1 MACLRCGVIGLGRLG
16 FKHARNLA
24 GRIENARLAAVSDPF
39 EGARD
44 NFSGR
49 FSGVEVFARHQDL
62 LSRKDIDAVVIAS
75 ATNTHGGIIID
86 ALEAGKPVFCE
97 KPVTLDMA
105 EGAEIRK
112 ALEAAKGYL
121 MVGFM
126 RRFDDAYLMGKKR
139 VDSGELGEPVY
150 VRCVSRDPGAPP
162 IEFAKASG
170 GLVLDMCVHDIDLAR
185 WFIGGEVSRISAE
198 GAVLMWPELGE
209 IGDIDHVD
217 IEFRFKNGR
226 LAHLEG
232 SRNARY
238 GYDIRTELIC
248 TKGSVFIG
256 DLRQTACM
264 VLNDR
269 GSLTDIIPEFRTRF
283 DKAYLTEMEAFV
295 DDVLHQR
302 ESSVTLEDGIAAVKL
317 CFAVNESLKQW
328 KAIEL

>member
-16 FKHARNLA
+16 FKHAQNLA
-24 GRIENARLAAVSDPF
+24 GRIENARLAAVSDPA
-39 EGARD
+39 EGARN

-49 FSGVEVFARHQDL
+49 FSGVEVFADHRDL
-62 LSRKDIDAVVIAS
+62 LARQDIDAVVIAS
-75 ATNTHGGIIID
+75 ATNTHGRIIMD
-86 ALEAGKPVFCE
+86 ALKAGKPVFCE

-105 EGAEIRK
+105 EGALLRK
-112 ALEAAKGYL
+112 TLAEVKGYL

-126 RRFDDAYLMGKKR
+126 RRFDDAYLMGKKQ
-139 VDSGELGEPVY
+139 VDSGRLGEPVY
-150 VRCVSRDPGAPP
+150 VRCVSRDPGPPP

-185 WFIGGEVSRISAE
+185 WFIGSEVSGISAE
-198 GAVLMWPELGE
+198 GAVLMWPELGG

-238 GYDIRTELIC
+238 GYDIRTEVIC
-248 TKGSVFIG
+248 TRGSVFIG
-256 DLRQTACM
+256 DLRQTACL
-264 VLNDR
+264 VLNDQ

-283 DKAYLTEMEAFV
+283 DKAYLTEMDAFV
-295 DDVLHQR
+295 DEVLHER
-302 ESSVTLEDGIAAVKL
+302 ESSVTLEDGIAAVEL
-317 CFAVNESLKQW
+317 CFAVNESLKQHR
-328 KAIEL
+328 AVEL

>member
-1 MACLRCGVIGLGRLG
+1 LGRLG
-16 FKHARNLA
+16 FKHAQNLA
-24 GRIENARLAAVSDPF
+24 GRIENARLAAVSDPS
-39 EGARD
+39 ETARN

-49 FSGVEVFARHQDL
+49 FSGIEACADHRDL
-62 LSRKDIDAVVIAS
+62 LGRKDVDAVVIAS

-86 ALEAGKPVFCE
+86 ALKAGKPVFCE

-105 EGAEIRK
+105 EGAEIRRT
-112 ALEAAKGYL
+112 LEAVKGYL

-126 RRFDDAYLMGKKR
+126 RRFDDAYLMGKKQI
-139 VDSGELGEPVY
+139 DAGGLGEPVY
-150 VRCVSRDPGAPP
+150 VRCVSRDPAAPP

-217 IEFRFKNGR
+217 IEFGFKNGR

-238 GYDIRTELIC
+238 GYDIRTEVIC

-256 DLRQTACM
+256 DLRQTACL
-264 VLNDR
+264 VLNDK
-269 GSLTDIIPEFRTRF
+269 GAVTDIVPEFRTRF

-295 DDVLHQR
+295 EDVLAER
-302 ESSVTLEDGIAAVKL
+302 EPSVTLEDGIAAVEL
-317 CFAVNESLKQW
+317 CFAVNNALKQR
-328 KAIEL
+328 KVIEL